1 MKRSVYDYYPIA
13 LAEDEGAGTA
23 YEYYVKARLLHKLF
37 KGQSTPHKI
46 LVAGL
51 PEVYGLSMDFA
62 LLAQDWEAEILFIDE
77 RPDRL
82 AQFADTYDTLSE
94 QGVLSVNYLRNQAVK
109 DISCWELKGKFDLLL
124 CCEVLQRLNPEQQL
138 AYFSKVTEY
147 AKIAVFFAPNAE
159 NPHHAQSSG
168 LNTVSLAELQ
178 NLARQTDAQQLKT
191 GWLDVPPFPPGI
203 TRSESQREDALSSP
217 WQRFLFWGVNVWAD
231 AEILMPLSFRKKRA
245 HIVYMALQTG
255 AKHE

>member
-23 YEYYVKARLLHKLF
+23 YEYYVKARLLHKLY
-37 KGQSTPHKI
+37 KGRNTPRKI

-51 PEVYGLSMDFA
+51 PETYGLSMDFA
-62 LLAQDWEAEILFIDE
+62 LLAQDWKAEILFIDE

-82 AQFADTYDTLSE
+82 TQFANTYDTLSE
-94 QGVLSVNYLRNQAVK
+94 QGALSINYLRHQTVK
-109 DISCWELKGKFDLLL
+109 DISGWELKDKFDLLL
-124 CCEVLQRLNPEQQL
+124 CCEVLQRLDAEQQL

-147 AKIAVFFAPNAE
+147 AKTAVFFAPNAE

-168 LNTVSLAELQ
+168 LSTVSLAQLES
-178 NLARQTDAQQLKT
+178 LAKKTDATPLKT

-203 TRSESQREDALSSP
+203 TRSDSQREDALSSP
-217 WQRFLFWGVNVWAD
+217 WQRFLFWGINVWAD
-231 AEILMPLSFRKKRA
+231 AEGLMPASFRKKRA

-255 AKHE
+255 ARHE